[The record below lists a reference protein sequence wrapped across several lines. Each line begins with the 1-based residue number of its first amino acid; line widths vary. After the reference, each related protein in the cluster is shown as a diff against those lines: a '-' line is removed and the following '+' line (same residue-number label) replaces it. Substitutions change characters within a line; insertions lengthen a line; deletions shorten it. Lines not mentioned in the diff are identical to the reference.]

1 MGEFTPVD
9 VRGLRGRRGALACAA
24 AAKNQSA
31 IGRPRLAGVRGI
43 PGHVGLEGAGGGL
56 RRWAE
61 AVEATLV
68 ERRLAGCVPR
78 SRPRLGVRRRGA
90 PRSQYHVSEVKG
102 MVHPF
107 TDCVWARGAR
117 RNSWQQSARW
127 GPVLRGDLDRSLD
140 VLAGTPVGGPP
151 ASTRAP
157 SSVRADLP
165 QDCLTHFRCCT
176 PNCCTTDPIVVTRR
190 SCAPRARP
198 PASQAPGGDHPA
210 SGSAAVLH
218 PYPTRVLSAD
228 SVDEHIERPAM
239 RHTTSHACRHPL
251 PRPLAAVS
259 LQHICTHKT
268 EKILARQ
275 AADSRARA
283 SCVRARAQPGTTHHA
298 EADRGGSLTR
308 AQACGNAGKGGQ
320 GGTRAPDWHQLPRG
334 RHRCVAR
341 HPVET

>member
-1 MGEFTPVD
+1 
-9 VRGLRGRRGALACAA
+9 
-24 AAKNQSA
+24 
-31 IGRPRLAGVRGI
+31 
-43 PGHVGLEGAGGGL
+43 
-56 RRWAE
+56 
-61 AVEATLV
+61 
-68 ERRLAGCVPR
+68 
-78 SRPRLGVRRRGA
+78 
-90 PRSQYHVSEVKG
+90 